1 MLVLLADR
9 LNLIQPSPSIGAL
22 SRARDLISSGRD
34 VCNMAGGEPEFATP
48 PHIVEAAHR
57 AMLDGQTRY
66 TAVDGTRALKEAIC
80 AKFWRE
86 NGLRVEPSE
95 VSVGAGAK
103 QVIFNALTC
112 SVQPGDE
119 VIVPAPYWV
128 SYPDV
133 VRLNGAKPIF
143 IETDYRAGF
152 KVTPTQ
158 LQEAITPRTKW
169 LILNSPN
176 NPTGATY
183 GYDELRAIGAVIE
196 ANPQIHVLTDDIYEH
211 LRYDEA
217 PFTTFA
223 KANPDLADRTLT
235 INGVS
240 KTYAMTGWRI
250 GYCAGPKSLIKAME
264 TMQSQNSGNPASVSQ
279 AAALAAL
286 DGPLDFLPNWIAEY
300 RMRRDLLVS
309 RLDGQYGL
317 RCPTPQGAFYVYVSC
332 EAQMGKRTAHGS
344 TVETDSDFVIHL
356 LEHGVAGVQGA
367 AYGLPPAF
375 RLSFTPKTETVQKA
389 IDRILQACAVLR

>member
-1 MLVLLADR
+1 MLLADR
-9 LNLIQPSPSIGAL
+9 LTLIRPSPSIAAL
-22 SRARDLISSGRD
+22 SRARDLIASGRD

-57 AMLDGQTRY
+57 AMLNGQTRY
-66 TAVDGTRALKEAIC
+66 TAVDGTGALKEAIC
-80 AKFWRE
+80 AKFSRE
-86 NGLRVEPSE
+86 NGLRVDPSQ

-103 QVIFNALTC
+103 QVIFNALSC

-119 VIVPAPYWV
+119 VVVPAPYWV
-128 SYPDV
+128 SYPDI
-133 VRLNGAKPIF
+133 VRLNGARPVF
-143 IETDYRAGF
+143 IETHHQASF
-152 KVTPTQ
+152 KVTPAQ
-158 LQEAITPRTKW
+158 LHAAITPRTKW

-176 NPTGATY
+176 NPTGITY
-183 GYDELRAIGAVIE
+183 AYDELQAIGRVIE

-211 LRYDEA
+211 LRYDET

-235 INGVS
+235 VNGVS

-250 GYCAGPKSLIKAME
+250 GYCAGPKPLIKAME

-286 DGPLDFLPNWIAEY
+286 NGPLDFLPDWIAEY
-300 RMRRDLLVS
+300 RTRRDLLVS
-309 RLDGQYGL
+309 RLDGRHGL

-332 EAQMGKRTAHGS
+332 EAQIGKRTPHGS
-344 TVETDSDFVIHL
+344 TIQTDSDLVMHL
-356 LEHGVAGVQGA
+356 LDHGVAGVQGT
-367 AYGLPPAF
+367 AYGSSPAF
-375 RLSFTPKTETVQKA
+375 RLSFTPKTETVEKA